1 MDNLRRLRS
10 VLKISQVRLS
20 QRSSV
25 PLRYVQEWEQGL
37 RELDKAEQLQ
47 ILRVLRQAVLNLQTY
62 LSGTFGGGAK
72 RQPHRR
78 RVLAKT

>member
-47 ILRVLRQAVLNLQTY
+47 ILRVLR
-62 LSGTFGGGAK
+62 
-72 RQPHRR
+72 
-78 RVLAKT
+78 